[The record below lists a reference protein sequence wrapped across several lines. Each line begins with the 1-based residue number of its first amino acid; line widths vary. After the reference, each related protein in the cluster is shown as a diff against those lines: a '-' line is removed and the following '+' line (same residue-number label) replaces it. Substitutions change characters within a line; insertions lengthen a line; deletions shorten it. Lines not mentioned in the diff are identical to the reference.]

1 MGHGNRD
8 WAFNGALL
16 LKIPHGKNRLGVS
29 VMSSR
34 NEEEKTE
41 SLDHGK
47 SDHFLPLEDVLRFV
61 EACERESENDPNF
74 LSSFCHE
81 EAIEI

>member
-1 MGHGNRD
+1 
-8 WAFNGALL
+8 
-16 LKIPHGKNRLGVS
+16 
-29 VMSSR
+29 MSSR